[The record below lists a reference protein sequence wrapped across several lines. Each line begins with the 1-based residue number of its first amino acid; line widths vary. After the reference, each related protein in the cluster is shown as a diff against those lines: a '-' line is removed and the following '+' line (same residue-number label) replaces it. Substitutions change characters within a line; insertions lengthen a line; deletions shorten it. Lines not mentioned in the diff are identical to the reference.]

1 MPPATGRS
9 TTAACASRGRGVS
22 TRPPP
27 RVAPPAP
34 PPPPPPLRPPE
45 PPLKD
50 DLAFDIA
57 LEAQLTVDIDA
68 LILRRHRVRSRI
80 AFETRRRQQLASD
93 PATARER
100 VGALLPK
107 PPDVCR

>member
-1 MPPATGRS
+1 M
-9 TTAACASRGRGVS
+9 
-22 TRPPP
+22 RPD
-27 RVAPPAP
+27 
-34 PPPPPPLRPPE
+34 PPLR
-45 PPLKD
+45 LTD
-50 DLAFDIA
+50 DLAADIA
-57 LEAQLTVDIDA
+57 IDEMLTAEIDA